1 MNLAKGSVFRNSR
14 FLFELL
20 KASGFHK
27 ACLWSSLKCSTIVDQ
42 MLKIHEFPLLETM
55 LGSRTQCWKVK
66 TWRHMKNYTGCNFSR
81 RKNST
86 EVMRQHDFHGFS
98 KKTSLYLVISLTPV
112 AFFFLILNSHF
123 WVFFKPPLKTIHEE
137 SEVECDGSSRNAPAK
152 THVFEY
158 LIHRE
163 WHY

>member
-112 AFFFLILNSHF
+112 AFFFLILNNHF
-123 WVFFKPPLKTIHEE
+123 WVFFNHLWRQFMRSLKWNVMVRVGMPPPRLM
-137 SEVECDGSSRNAPAK
+137 
-152 THVFEY
+152 Y
-158 LIHRE
+158 LNT
-163 WHY
+163 